1 MKVAVVFIGTEK
13 YLDFLPSWY
22 ERCEENLMPG
32 VDKDYLVFTD
42 GQLEEMPDNAYYY
55 HQEHL
60 DWPYITLYRFKII
73 EKAAKRIKEC
83 DYLLFLDADMAVV
96 DTVKKEDV
104 LTDKPYIGV
113 WHPCHFLQFPPHNN
127 APGSFETNP
136 LSCAKVPEGYD
147 FSTYWQ
153 GCLWGGKVPEVLGMM
168 KELHNRVEIDE
179 KNKVIAKW
187 HDESHINCFYVE
199 HKDQVHTLGP
209 EYAFPE
215 VFADSCDFQPKI
227 VHLAKDNSK
236 YHV

>member
-42 GQLEEMPDNAYYY
+42 GQLDEMPDNAYYY

-127 APGSFETNP
+127 APGSFEINP

-168 KELHNRVEIDE
+168 KAWL
-179 KNKVIAKW
+179 
-187 HDESHINCFYVE
+187 
-199 HKDQVHTLGP
+199 
-209 EYAFPE
+209 
-215 VFADSCDFQPKI
+215 
-227 VHLAKDNSK
+227 SK
-236 YHV
+236 GSL